1 MQESS
6 AVSTT
11 ITQTHEGKPA
21 TRGTPAAD
29 LEKTHGFEHDT
40 RQLEERKKYRLTSQ
54 RMGIICV
61 AGAILFPIYIL
72 LDLGT
77 AGGELERSDLGLIIG
92 MRLLAG
98 LLFGALAPLFFRHWF
113 SPRRLGWAENL
124 SFLFV
129 GFITSSIVALMW
141 DVVPD
146 YYIGI
151 GQLIVV
157 RCVLLPGGPK
167 RAIPICAVLL
177 ASLPLSLL
185 GFYGLDAEVFTGAGG
200 ERVIAALSGLVGLMA
215 VGMIGSYVYERALQG
230 TVLAKHQDRY
240 LLEAFLGQGGMGA
253 VYRAQDVMLGRPCA
267 LKVIDKE
274 LSDRPELTAKRFVE
288 EARKTSQLSGSHVI
302 DIFDYG
308 VTFEGQ
314 LFYAMEYLHGWDIS
328 DIVRRKGPI
337 PAERIIHLGRQA
349 CLGLGSAHKAG
360 LLHRDVKPP
369 NLFVTERDEDPDF
382 LVVLDFGLVQ
392 TAAAAA
398 QPRPKKEELREV
410 SQDQAPAR
418 LTQHGI
424 LVGTPA
430 YLAPEQI
437 ERDEADGRTD
447 VHALGC
453 VLYFMLTGVEAYTA
467 ENQWAL
473 FMKKMEGPPPLA
485 TQRRPDLDIPAD
497 LAAVVQRCLTLE
509 PEDRYQ
515 TMTQLRDAL
524 GACEAADRWSPT
536 DARRFWDEWGRDLDD
551 GETEFLDHSTE
562 HLGGVGEWDPDAYTR
577 TGPLPDSNASTATVG
592 LGRDWKPDS
601 DD

>member
-1 MQESS
+1 M
-6 AVSTT
+6 STS
-11 ITQTHEGKPA
+11 ITQTTEGRPA
-21 TRGTPAAD
+21 TRGTPASE

-40 RQLEERKKYRLTSQ
+40 RQLEERKKYRLASQ

-61 AGAILFPIYIL
+61 AGAFLFPIYIL

-77 AGGELERSDLGLIIG
+77 AGGELAQRDLGLIIG

-98 LLFGALAPLFFRHWF
+98 LLFGALSPAFFKHWF
-113 SPRRLGWAENL
+113 SPRRLVWAENL
-124 SFLFV
+124 SFIFA

-167 RAIPICAVLL
+167 RAIPICLVLL

-185 GFYGLDAEVFTGAGG
+185 GFYGFDAHVFTGAGG
-200 ERVIAALSGLVGLMA
+200 ERVVAALAGLVGLMA

-253 VYRAQDVMLGRPCA
+253 VYQAHDVMLERPCA

-274 LSDRPELTAKRFVE
+274 LSDRPELAAQRFLE

-314 LFYAMEYLHGWDIS
+314 LFYAMEYLYGWDIS
-328 DIVRRKGPI
+328 DIVRKGGPM

-349 CLGLGSAHKAG
+349 CLGLGSAHRAG

-398 QPRPKKEELREV
+398 KARPKDELRDASSDTV
-410 SQDQAPAR
+410 PSR

-437 ERDEADGRTD
+437 ERDEADVRTD

-485 TQRRPDLDIPAD
+485 TQRRPDLGIPAD
-497 LAAVVQRCLTLE
+497 LAAVVQRCLALE
-509 PEDRYQ
+509 PDDRFQ
-515 TMTQLRDAL
+515 TMNQLRDAL
-524 GACEAADRWSPT
+524 GGCEAAGRWSPE
-536 DARRFWDEWGRDLDD
+536 DARRFWERWGRGLDD
-551 GETEFLDHSTE
+551 GATEFLDRSTE
-562 HLGGVGEWDPDAYTR
+562 HLGGVGEWDPDAFTR
-577 TGPLPDSNASTATVG
+577 TGPQPDSSASTATVG

-601 DD
+601 ED